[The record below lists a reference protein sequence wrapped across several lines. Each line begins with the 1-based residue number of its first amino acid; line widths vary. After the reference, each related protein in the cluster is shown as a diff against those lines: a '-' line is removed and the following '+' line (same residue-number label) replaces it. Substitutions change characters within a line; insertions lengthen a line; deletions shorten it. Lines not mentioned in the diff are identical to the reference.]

1 MINLTLFC
9 DQAADSHQTGQ
20 KSAIN
25 QSKRRKLNELPT
37 RKEKVWL
44 IDRWMKAMTRRNW
57 AEIIMKI
64 NEKERYVRWRRKLY
78 RATEE

>member
-25 QSKRRKLNELPT
+25 QSKHRKLNEQRRP
-37 RKEKVWL
+37 EK
-44 IDRWMKAMTRRNW
+44 RRSDSL
-57 AEIIMKI
+57 
-64 NEKERYVRWRRKLY
+64 NESNDTEKLSRNCYENQRERAYVR
-78 RATEE
+78 

>member
-37 RKEKVWL
+37 RKEKV
-44 IDRWMKAMTRRNW
+44 
-57 AEIIMKI
+57 
-64 NEKERYVRWRRKLY
+64 
-78 RATEE
+78 